1 MSLSSEQLG
10 RLADWDVHS
19 LSQVDDHP
27 FAWWARAGDVH
38 VVVKGGDAGERH
50 REALALEAF
59 GSGATRAMAHDRDL
73 GLLVTR
79 RVLPG
84 DDIRPLARLDDDAA
98 TREIA
103 LIASRLHGDQS
114 SGEGLPS
121 LRDISAAFEA
131 PPDSRLPGPV
141 VDAAQRM
148 LAELLAEADDVASCV
163 LHGDLQH
170 HNVLHSGEDWIAI
183 DPHGWVGDPAFE
195 AAALLAN
202 PRGLVE
208 GGDARGMDGRDLAA
222 RSRRRAAIYA
232 EVTGYD
238 GERLRA
244 WGLVGCVIAE
254 LWMIESHD
262 LVHGAPLA
270 VAEALLDRGL

>member
-1 MSLSSEQLG
+1 MTLTPDQAA
-10 RLADWDVHS
+10 RLEDWGVTA

-27 FAWWARAGDVH
+27 FAWWAMRDDTH
-38 VVVKGGDAGERH
+38 VVVKAGGPGERL
-50 REALALEAF
+50 REALALQAF
-59 GSGATRAMAHDRDL
+59 GDGATDVVAHERDL

-84 DDIRPLARLDDDAA
+84 DDIRPLARRDDDAA

-103 LIASRLHGDQS
+103 LLAAELHRDQGTGS
-114 SGEGLPS
+114 GLPP
-121 LRDISAAFEA
+121 LHDIGLAFDA
-131 PPDSRLPGPV
+131 PHDDRLPRHL
-141 VDAAQRM
+141 VDSARRIFE
-148 LAELLAEADDVASCV
+148 ELLAERTPGVV

-170 HNVLHSGEDWIAI
+170 LNVLNTGQGWRAI

-208 GGDARGMDGRDLAA
+208 GGDARGMDGRGLAE
-222 RSRRRAAIYA
+222 RSGRRAEIYA

-238 GERLRA
+238 VERLRA

-270 VAEALLDRGL
+270 VAEALLDQGL